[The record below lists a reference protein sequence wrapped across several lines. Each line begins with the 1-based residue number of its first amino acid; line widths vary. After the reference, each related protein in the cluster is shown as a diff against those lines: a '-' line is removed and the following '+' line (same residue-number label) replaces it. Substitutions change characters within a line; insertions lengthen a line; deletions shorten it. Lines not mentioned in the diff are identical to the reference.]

1 MILKDMGNETGKKLE
16 KAAMGKFKVER
27 SCARCKVVINTTS
40 TAKVMLCNLLL
51 RELPLRSAITKAL
64 DYQEKGNCSK
74 EDCGSQVLQVKL
86 VPQQEPELLF
96 MKINQFNLNTGKSKS
111 QRILMKGRDAEFEMG
126 NAVYKVKAFLAFS
139 GESRTDGGHDLVL
152 KMDEK

>member
-1 MILKDMGNETGKKLE
+1 MILKDMGNEKGKKLE

-27 SCARCKVVINTTS
+27 SCAKCKVGIKTTS

-51 RELPLRSAITKAL
+51 RELPLRSAIPKAL
-64 DYQEKGNCSK
+64 AYQDKGNCSK
-74 EDCGSQVLQVKL
+74 EDCGSTWLQVKL

-96 MKINQFNLNTGKSKS
+96 LKINQFNMNTGKAKS

-126 NAVYKVKAFLAFS
+126 NAVYKVKAFFAFS
-139 GESRTDGGHDLVL
+139 GDSRSDGRHDLVL